1 MRLLDVDTGSF
12 LYFTERDKTPP
23 YAILSHTWDSA
34 GEQTYQEVKDIQSSY
49 LSDNTGPLRH
59 LSFPSISN
67 DISKS
72 VHEETTSGDL
82 LNSTLPSDVSLS
94 ARPTIWDEASGL
106 SAKIRRA
113 CEAARNEGVRYMWID
128 SACID
133 KTSSSELSESINS
146 MYIWYRDAVVCY
158 AFLADV
164 PVDEDPQSPRSRF
177 RQSRWFRRGWTLQ
190 ELIAP
195 RNVVFFSMEWIV
207 FGTKSSLATVVEE
220 ITGIERSVLTHRKT
234 LDDVGVAR
242 RMSWAARRETT
253 RVEDR
258 AYSLFGIF
266 GINLPTLYGEG
277 EQAFRRLQEEIL
289 RRIPDQSLFAWGDI
303 SLAPLPIHLEAR
315 DAPHLRPGTFQ
326 FECNDYSRQSRTL
339 FAPSPDFF
347 QGAGKINPITRD
359 AFLRLLG
366 IKNPSILPVQ
376 EYSPSPYGIRTH
388 LPLLPISTTVP
399 SSSISPKQPLNADK
413 FWCFAILACEHS
425 ERAGHLLCRVCF
437 IPPTRSDLEFLRTG
451 YLRVSVPGPYH
462 TDRPDLFTIAP
473 SEIEHCRADLAIRT
487 IYLPHEERT
496 TPSGQLEL
504 TASRKV
510 IKVIFPGWAAV
521 DLRAQGYEV
530 VTSPVNASSTH
541 QQIVLNHAGGHTI
554 KLEYQCKVSYGGWGF
569 EFVARAEMS
578 SCVLDTGEPGDFE
591 ELTDGPRTVTFRDSG
606 ETCVRLLQDEL
617 KLSARNSDELTLR
630 LFLEL
635 AAESCYYLRIEVAC
649 DASGLVPPKH
659 GAEGSIAGLNAS
671 PGPHRDE
678 TGGMLEFAEGDLDWL
693 NDEDTTPPLPEVT
706 MEYHDDVLQ
715 DFLL

>member
-49 LSDNTGPLRH
+49 LSDNT
-59 LSFPSISN
+59 
-67 DISKS
+67 
-72 VHEETTSGDL
+72 
-82 LNSTLPSDVSLS
+82 
-94 ARPTIWDEASGL
+94 
-106 SAKIRRA
+106 AKIRRA

-303 SLAPLPIHLEAR
+303 SLAPL
-315 DAPHLRPGTFQ
+315 
-326 FECNDYSRQSRTL
+326 
-339 FAPSPDFF
+339 
-347 QGAGKINPITRD
+347 
-359 AFLRLLG
+359 
-366 IKNPSILPVQ
+366 
-376 EYSPSPYGIRTH
+376 
-388 LPLLPISTTVP
+388 
-399 SSSISPKQPLNADK
+399 
-413 FWCFAILACEHS
+413 
-425 ERAGHLLCRVCF
+425 
-437 IPPTRSDLEFLRTG
+437 
-451 YLRVSVPGPYH
+451 
-462 TDRPDLFTIAP
+462 
-473 SEIEHCRADLAIRT
+473 
-487 IYLPHEERT
+487 
-496 TPSGQLEL
+496 
-504 TASRKV
+504 
-510 IKVIFPGWAAV
+510 
-521 DLRAQGYEV
+521 
-530 VTSPVNASSTH
+530 
-541 QQIVLNHAGGHTI
+541 
-554 KLEYQCKVSYGGWGF
+554 
-569 EFVARAEMS
+569 
-578 SCVLDTGEPGDFE
+578 
-591 ELTDGPRTVTFRDSG
+591 
-606 ETCVRLLQDEL
+606 
-617 KLSARNSDELTLR
+617 
-630 LFLEL
+630 
-635 AAESCYYLRIEVAC
+635 
-649 DASGLVPPKH
+649 
-659 GAEGSIAGLNAS
+659 
-671 PGPHRDE
+671 
-678 TGGMLEFAEGDLDWL
+678 
-693 NDEDTTPPLPEVT
+693 
-706 MEYHDDVLQ
+706 
-715 DFLL
+715 